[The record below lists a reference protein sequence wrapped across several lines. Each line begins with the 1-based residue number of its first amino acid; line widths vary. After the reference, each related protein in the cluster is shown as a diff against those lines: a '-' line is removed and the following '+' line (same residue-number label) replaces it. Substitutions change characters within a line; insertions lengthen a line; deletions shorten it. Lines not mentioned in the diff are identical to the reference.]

1 MQMMEFQI
9 VCLKLEHQVG
19 RLAVVEV
26 VVVVLEVGSG
36 LAEVV
41 SFFLDVLHD
50 VVVAE
55 PVVGGRLEEAVLE
68 EVPEEVAQL
77 VVLDSVAVV
86 VHVGVER
93 FALVVVLL
101 HCCEVVVH

>member
-26 VVVVLEVGSG
+26 DVVVLEVARG
-36 LAEVV
+36 LVEVV
-41 SFFLDVLHD
+41 SFFLGVLHD

-55 PVVGGRLEEAVLE
+55 LVVGGRLEEAVE